1 MSKNQ
6 VLSAAIV
13 AALSTGVQ
21 AGEFVLLNSGETAM
35 TEPFVYAYEQFPAS
49 GTDSLAYQYYAE
61 YTLANAIG
69 TQIYVT
75 FTLSAGTWGTRLSSS
90 DLTIVPVSSTAL
102 PSVSIVEQGQTD
114 QSSAQFLIAAESLKS
129 LSINDKLKL
138 KFKVGGVAG
147 VLSVAGT
154 PIKLDVVF
162 ATASGGTGVPDEPK
176 SISVASSGVGAEIEL
191 KKDQTAGEVAIDVA
205 RGGTVFL
212 GGLDDTTV
220 SLGTVNISNP
230 SNKLKNKDGANDWG
244 FTASEGTL
252 TIRDGIFAASTPETV
267 YLDLVSPKTEYNP
280 PTATSSNGDIKADS
294 VDATE
299 ATWTLTSDELNQ
311 IYTSTTAVPIIVK
324 ANGTSIINEES
335 NPPNATFTI
344 KYSTDAVYSGKL
356 RHIER
361 NGMVCKLYNIPNPDA
376 TDAVSIRITNKT
388 ALTGLVLGTLT
399 AMDGTA
405 LFTNAPLIEALVPQS
420 TVRLGVDDLVAK
432 LPEGTTTW
440 AGRAVLTVNS
450 DLIDIEILALLR
462 NKAGGPLMNMSL
474 DASGNACD

>member
-1 MSKNQ
+1 MSKNKI
-6 VLSAAIV
+6 LSAAIV

-21 AGEFVLLNSGETAM
+21 AGEFKFLDSLGSTAEL
-35 TEPFVYAYEQFPAS
+35 TPLVYAYEQFPGS
-49 GTDSLAYQYYAE
+49 GTDALAYQYYAE
-61 YTLANAIG
+61 YTVANAISAD
-69 TQIYVT
+69 IYVT
-75 FTLSAGTWGTRLSSS
+75 FTLSAGTWGSRLSSS
-90 DLTIVPVSSTAL
+90 DLTLTSSSTT
-102 PSVSIVEQGQTD
+102 PISIVDQGQTD
-114 QSSAQFLIAAESLKS
+114 QSSAQFLVASAGDKS
-129 LSINDKLKL
+129 LSANDKLKL

-162 ATASGGTGVPDEPK
+162 ATASGGTGIPDEPK
-176 SISVASSGVGAEIEL
+176 SVSVASSGVGAEIEL
-191 KKDQTAGEVAIDVA
+191 KKDQTAGDVAIDVA

-230 SNKLKNKDGANDWG
+230 SNKLKDKDGATDWS
-244 FTASEGTL
+244 FNASEGTL
-252 TIRDGIFAASTPETV
+252 TVRDGIFAASTPESV
-267 YLDLVSPKTEYNP
+267 YLDLVSPQTEYNA
-280 PTATSSNGDIKADS
+280 PTGTSSTGDIKADS
-294 VDATE
+294 VDPTE
-299 ATWTLTSDELNQ
+299 ATWKLSSDELNQ

-324 ANGTSIINEES
+324 ANGTSIINENG

-344 KYSTDAVYSGKL
+344 KYATDAVYSGKL

-376 TDAVSIRITNKT
+376 TDALSIRVTNKT

-399 AMDGTA
+399 AMDTTA
-405 LFTNAPLIEALVPQS
+405 LFTNETLVEALAPQN
-420 TVRLGVDDLVAK
+420 TVRLGIDDLVAK

-450 DLIDIEILALLR
+450 DLTDIEIFGLVR

>member
-21 AGEFVLLNSGETAM
+21 AGEFVLLDSSETAM
-35 TEPFVYAYEQFPAS
+35 TEPFVYAYEQFAAS
-49 GTDSLAYQYYAE
+49 GTDTLDYQYYAE
-61 YTLANAIG
+61 YTLAEAIPAD
-69 TQIYVT
+69 IYVT
-75 FTLSAGTWGTRLSSS
+75 FTLSAGTWGSRLASS
-90 DLTIVPVSSTAL
+90 DLILTSSSST
-102 PSVSIVEQGQTD
+102 PVSIVDQGQTD
-114 QSSAQFLIAAESLKS
+114 QSSVQFLVASGNNS
-129 LSINDKLKL
+129 LSPGDKLKL

-162 ATASGGTGVPDEPK
+162 ATASGGTSVPDEPK

-220 SLGTVNISNP
+220 SLGTVNISDP
-230 SNKLKNKDGANDWG
+230 TNKLKNKDGANNWG

-311 IYTSTTAVPIIVK
+311 IYASTTAVPIIVK
-324 ANGTSIINEES
+324 ANGTSIINEEG

-344 KYSTDAVYSGKL
+344 KYQTDAVYSGKL

>member
-1 MSKNQ
+1 MSKNKI
-6 VLSAAIV
+6 LSAAIV

-21 AGEFVLLNSGETAM
+21 AGEFKLLQNDGSTEM
-35 TEPFVYAYEQFPAS
+35 TTPYIYAYEQFPAS
-49 GTDSLAYQYYAE
+49 GTDALDYQYYAE
-61 YTLANAIG
+61 YTVANAISAD
-69 TQIYVT
+69 IYVT
-75 FTLSAGTWGTRLSSS
+75 FTLSAGTWGSRLSSS
-90 DLTIVPVSSTAL
+90 DLTLTSTSTT
-102 PSVSIVEQGQTD
+102 PISIVDQGQTD
-114 QSSAQFLIAAESLKS
+114 QSSAQFLVASAGDQS
-129 LSINDKLKL
+129 LSANDKLKL

-162 ATASGGTGVPDEPK
+162 ATASGGTGIPDEPK
-176 SISVASSGVGAEIEL
+176 SVSVASSGVGAEIEL
-191 KKDQTAGEVAIDVA
+191 KKDQTAGDVAIDVA

-230 SNKLKNKDGANDWG
+230 SNKLKNKNGTLDWD
-244 FTASEGTL
+244 FSASEGTL
-252 TIRDGIFAASTPETV
+252 TVRDGIFAASTPESV
-267 YLDLVSPKTEYNP
+267 YLDLVSPQTEYNAP
-280 PTATSSNGDIKADS
+280 SGTSSTGDIKADS

-299 ATWTLTSDELNQ
+299 ATWKLSSDELNQ

-324 ANGTSIINEES
+324 ANGTSIINENG

-344 KYSTDAVYSGKL
+344 KYATDAVYSGKL

-376 TDAVSIRITNKT
+376 TDALSIRVTNKT

-399 AMDGTA
+399 AMDTTA
-405 LFTNAPLIEALVPQS
+405 LFTNETLVEALAPQN
-420 TVRLGVDDLVAK
+420 TVRLGIDDLVAK
-432 LPEGTTTW
+432 LPEGTTSW
-440 AGRAVLTVNS
+440 AGRAVLTLNS
-450 DLIDIEILALLR
+450 DLTDIEIFGLVR

>member
-1 MSKNQ
+1 MSKNKI
-6 VLSAAIV
+6 LSAAIV

-21 AGEFVLLNSGETAM
+21 AGEFKLLDSGGTAEL
-35 TEPFVYAYEQFPAS
+35 TTPFVYAYEQFPGS
-49 GTDSLAYQYYAE
+49 GTDALDYQYYAE
-61 YTLANAIG
+61 YTLANAISAD
-69 TQIYVT
+69 IYVT
-75 FTLSAGTWGTRLSSS
+75 FTLSAGTWGSRLSSS
-90 DLTIVPVSSTAL
+90 DLTLTNKAISK
-102 PSVSIVEQGQTD
+102 SIVDQGQTD
-114 QSSAQFLIAAESLKS
+114 QSSVQFLVASGDTSLAA
-129 LSINDKLKL
+129 NDKLKL

-176 SISVASSGVGAEIEL
+176 SVSVASSGIGAEIEL
-191 KKDQTAGEVAIDVA
+191 KKDQTAGDVAIDVA

-220 SLGTVNISNP
+220 SLGTVNISDP
-230 SNKLKNKDGANDWG
+230 SNKLKNKNGTADWS
-244 FTASEGTL
+244 FSASEGTL
-252 TIRDGIFAASTPETV
+252 TIRDGIFAASTPESV

-280 PTATSSNGDIKADS
+280 PSGTSSTGDIKADS
-294 VDATE
+294 VDPTE
-299 ATWTLTSDELNQ
+299 ATWKLSSDELNQ

-324 ANGTSIINEES
+324 ANGTSIINEEG

-344 KYSTDAVYSGKL
+344 KYATDAVYSGKL

-376 TDAVSIRITNKT
+376 TDALSIRVTNKT

-399 AMDGTA
+399 AMDTTA
-405 LFTNAPLIEALVPQS
+405 LFTNETLVEALAPQN
-420 TVRLGVDDLVAK
+420 TVRLGIDDLVAK
-432 LPEGTTTW
+432 LPEGTTGW
-440 AGRAVLTVNS
+440 AGRAVLTLNS
-450 DLIDIEILALLR
+450 DLTDIEIFGLVR